1 MPRCEDETCG
11 GLVKPD
17 IVFFGEQLPSDFER
31 STYHLPM
38 ADLVLV
44 IGTSLTVFP
53 FAKLPDLTHDGK
65 PRVLFNL
72 ERVGTMGTRADDVLE
87 LGDCDSGIR
96 KLADELGWREE
107 LEELWTG
114 IVGEEEAT
122 RQKVTR
128 KQHEDEVEEEVK
140 LLAQE
145 VEAVLN
151 IEETPR
157 RDPDTDGKNV
167 DEQTADTK
175 EHENKA
181 ETKEDDNETNAN
193 QKPEPDKA
201 RPSET
206 EATPTATAATPEQ
219 VTNTESK
226 AKDTVP
232 TSSVE
237 PTPETRPA
245 EEEAGA
251 GIDTK
256 ETKDAEKSVL

>member
-1 MPRCEDETCG
+1 
-11 GLVKPD
+11 
-17 IVFFGEQLPSDFER
+17 
-31 STYHLPM
+31 M

-53 FAKLPDLTHDGK
+53 FAKLPDMAFEGK

-96 KLADELGWREE
+96 KLAEELGWREE
-107 LEELWTG
+107 LEELWTSV
-114 IVGEEEAT
+114 VGEEEAT

-128 KQHEDEVEEEVK
+128 KQHEDEVEEEVI

-145 VEAVLN
+145 VEAALN

-157 RDPDTDGKNV
+157 RDSDTDRKDV
-167 DEQTADTK
+167 DEQAANTK
-175 EHENKA
+175 VDENKA
-181 ETKEDDNETNAN
+181 ETKEDDTKTDAN
-193 QKPEPDKA
+193 QNPEPENA

-206 EATPTATAATPEQ
+206 EAMPTATAATPEQ
-219 VTNTESK
+219 VTNAESK
-226 AKDTVP
+226 TKDTVP

-237 PTPETRPA
+237 PAPETRA
-245 EEEAGA
+245 AAGEEAGA
-251 GIDTK
+251 DKDTK
-256 ETKDAEKSVL
+256 ETKDTEKSVL